1 MDYSGHEVLELYQ
14 DLVAIEEMHVAQVQ
28 PELRLDS
35 NLQQMVLKQDPIVL
49 AHELIQKFINS
60 GMGGS
65 KSSEVQAPKKA
76 SSGVG
81 PRLGSVARPPD
92 KTSTRRLPTMEGAWG
107 TAVAGAAH
115 SPKRS
120 WEGKGID
127 KVLEVGSTPLLMLL
141 LVGSLQPSPA
151 PSCISAWPG

>member
-1 MDYSGHEVLELYQ
+1 
-14 DLVAIEEMHVAQVQ
+14 MHVAQVQ

-35 NLQQMVLKQDPIVL
+35 DLQQMVLKQDPTVL

-60 GMGGS
+60 GMGGL
-65 KSSEVQAPKKA
+65 KSSGVQVPKKA

-81 PRLGSVARPPD
+81 PRLGSVSRPPD
-92 KTSTRRLPTMEGAWG
+92 KTSTRRMPTMEGAWG
-107 TAVAGAAH
+107 TAVAGAAQG
-115 SPKRS
+115 PKRS
-120 WEGKGID
+120 WEGKGIN

-151 PSCISAWPG
+151 PSCVSAWPG